1 MAPVDPDAP
10 AREMYKATFANG
22 VEYYLDRHQHAIPT
36 HFGDS
41 KGVQHP
47 LVSIERASDDE
58 EVRFVDPYGEPA
70 DGAVPAGQGS
80 FRPEDSDAEIA
91 ALEARLAELRTGKTA
106 DFVPSG

>member
-36 HFGDS
+36 HYGDA

-58 EVRFVDPYGEPA
+58 EVRFVDPHGDPAGAPA
-70 DGAVPAGQGS
+70 DAAAPVADREQQI
-80 FRPEDSDAEIA
+80 AE
-91 ALEARLAELRTGKTA
+91 LEARLAELR